1 MSCTRCKGMSRK
13 VQGHELHNVQGY
25 EMHKVQGYELH
36 KVQENEWHKD
46 TLHKVDAF
54 TSAPHVPLAP
64 SYRHSQ

>member
-1 MSCTRCKGMSRK
+1 MSCTRCKSMSR
-13 VQGHELHNVQGY
+13 
-25 EMHKVQGYELH
+25 KVQGYELH